1 MTESASSA
9 RVLASLLSLLLLLPG
24 RAGRAGE
31 TDGAFGEHYRRAE
44 RYYEEGRYAES
55 ISELRA
61 AYAIKPL
68 PRLLL
73 NIGQLHL
80 KLRQPREALAAYD
93 AFLRHRPDPSPEVAA
108 MVQAGMAEAR
118 AQLAPPPRVP
128 LLSVPLATPRGPA
141 SSEVSLSRHW
151 WFWSG
156 LSLLAAGVAA
166 GMAIGLSRPRR
177 PPPPGDI
184 EVVEVDFRALGFSW

>member
-1 MTESASSA
+1 MRGSASSA
-9 RVLASLLSLLLLLPG
+9 KRLALPLALLLLLPAWPRRG
-24 RAGRAGE
+24 AGAE
-31 TDGAFGEHYRRAE
+31 GAFGEHYRRAE

-80 KLRQPREALAAYD
+80 KLRQPREALAAYE
-93 AFLRHRPDPSPEVAA
+93 AFLRHRPQLSPEVAA

-118 AQLAPPPRVP
+118 AQLVPPAQPAGAP
-128 LLSVPLATPRGPA
+128 TPARRPA
-141 SSEVSLSRHW
+141 SSEIGLGRHW
-151 WFWSG
+151 WFWGG
-156 LSLLAAGVAA
+156 LSLVAVGVAA
-166 GMAIGLSRPRR
+166 GMAVGLTQPSRP
-177 PPPPGDI
+177 PAPADI
-184 EVVEVDFRALGFSW
+184 EVVQVEFRGLGFSW